1 MRNVVEVFWVLGKSD
16 IFLKVPSHYDMSN
29 EIRTFQC
36 NQCDI
41 IFVVE
46 DTLTSDMHEIHL
58 EDEATQSM

>member
-1 MRNVVEVFWVLGKSD
+1 MWWKFFLVLGKSD
-16 IFLKVPSHYDMSN
+16 IFLKVPSHYDMSS

-58 EDEATQSM
+58 EDEPNQSM